1 LGNILNQDYDYI
13 RRLGMILNER
23 QYMITKAQIKKFQSA
38 IENLKKKVPPED
50 NENEKLRHQ
59 SYLGSLNGQLEEL
72 LEQVEEYEN
81 LKARKIDK
89 LECSSLEELPEAL
102 IKARIFRGLTQEQ
115 LAELLNVKEQQ
126 VQRDEANQYANSSFT
141 KILKVQRA
149 LDIEIR
155 EEVIFK

>member
-1 LGNILNQDYDYI
+1 
-13 RRLGMILNER
+13 MILNER
-23 QYMITKAQIKKFQSA
+23 QYMITKAQIKKFQLA
-38 IENLKKKVPPED
+38 VENLEKKVPPQD

-81 LKARKIDK
+81 LKARKIHR
-89 LECSSLEELPEAL
+89 LECKSLEELPEAL

>member
-1 LGNILNQDYDYI
+1 
-13 RRLGMILNER
+13 MILNER
-23 QYMITKAQIKKFQSA
+23 QYMITKAEIKKFQSA

-81 LKARKIDK
+81 LKARKIHR
-89 LECSSLEELPEAL
+89 LECKSLEELPEAL

-115 LAELLNVKEQQ
+115 LAEILNVKEQQ
-126 VQRDEANQYANSSFT
+126 VQRDEANMYANSSFT

>member
-1 LGNILNQDYDYI
+1 
-13 RRLGMILNER
+13 MILNER
-23 QYMITKAQIKKFQSA
+23 QYMITKAEIKKFQSA
-38 IENLKKKVPPED
+38 IENLKKKVSPED

-81 LKARKIDK
+81 LKARKIHR
-89 LECSSLEELPEAL
+89 LECKSLEELPEAL
-102 IKARIFRGLTQEQ
+102 IKARIFRGLTQGQ
-115 LAELLNVKEQQ
+115 LAEILNVKEQQ
-126 VQRDEANQYANSSFT
+126 VQRDEANMYANSSFT

>member
-1 LGNILNQDYDYI
+1 
-13 RRLGMILNER
+13 M
-23 QYMITKAQIKKFQSA
+23 
-38 IENLKKKVPPED
+38 KKKVPPED

-72 LEQVEEYEN
+72 LDQVEEYEN
-81 LKARKIDK
+81 LKARKIHR
-89 LECSSLEELPEAL
+89 LECKSLEELPEAL

-115 LAELLNVKEQQ
+115 LAKILNVKEQQ
-126 VQRDEANQYANSSFT
+126 VQRDEANMYANSSFT

>member
-1 LGNILNQDYDYI
+1 
-13 RRLGMILNER
+13 
-23 QYMITKAQIKKFQSA
+23 MITKAQIKKFQSA

-81 LKARKIDK
+81 LKARKIHRLDCK
-89 LECSSLEELPEAL
+89 SLEELPEAL

-115 LAELLNVKEQQ
+115 LAEILNVKEQQ
-126 VQRDEANQYANSSFT
+126 VQRDEANMYANSSFT

>member
-1 LGNILNQDYDYI
+1 
-13 RRLGMILNER
+13 MILNER

-81 LKARKIDK
+81 LKARKIHR
-89 LECSSLEELPEAL
+89 LECKSLEELPEAL

-115 LAELLNVKEQQ
+115 LAEILNVKEQQ
-126 VQRDEANQYANSSFT
+126 VQRDGANMYANSSFT

>member
-1 LGNILNQDYDYI
+1 
-13 RRLGMILNER
+13 MILNER
-23 QYMITKAQIKKFQSA
+23 QCMITKAQIKKFQSA

-81 LKARKIDK
+81 LKARKIHR
-89 LECSSLEELPEAL
+89 LECKSLEELPEAL

-115 LAELLNVKEQQ
+115 LAEILNVKEQQ
-126 VQRDEANQYANSSFT
+126 VQRDEANMYANSSFT

>member
-1 LGNILNQDYDYI
+1 
-13 RRLGMILNER
+13 MILNER
-23 QYMITKAQIKKFQSA
+23 QYMITKAQIKKFQLA
-38 IENLKKKVPPED
+38 VENLEKKVPPQD

-59 SYLGSLNGQLEEL
+59 SYLGSLNGEIEEL

-81 LKARKIDK
+81 LKSRKIDR
-89 LECSSLEELPEAL
+89 LECKSLEELPEAL
-102 IKARIFRGLTQEQ
+102 IKARIFRGLTQGQ

-126 VQRDEANQYANSSFT
+126 VQRDEANEYANSSFT

>member
-1 LGNILNQDYDYI
+1 
-13 RRLGMILNER
+13 MILNER

-38 IENLKKKVPPED
+38 IENLKKKVPSED

-59 SYLGSLNGQLEEL
+59 SYLGSLNGELEEL

-81 LKARKIDK
+81 LKDRKIHR
-89 LECSSLEELPEAL
+89 LECKSLEELPEAL
-102 IKARIFRGLTQEQ
+102 IKARIFRGLTQAQ

-149 LDIEIR
+149 LNIEIR
-155 EEVIFK
+155 EEVIFR

>member
-1 LGNILNQDYDYI
+1 
-13 RRLGMILNER
+13 MILNER

>member
-1 LGNILNQDYDYI
+1 
-13 RRLGMILNER
+13 MILNER
-23 QYMITKAQIKKFQSA
+23 QYMITKAEIKKFQSA

-72 LEQVEEYEN
+72 LDQVEEYEN
-81 LKARKIDK
+81 LKARKIHR
-89 LECSSLEELPEAL
+89 LECKSLEELPEAL

-115 LAELLNVKEQQ
+115 LAKILNVKEQQ
-126 VQRDEANQYANSSFT
+126 VQRDEANMYANSSFT

>member
-1 LGNILNQDYDYI
+1 
-13 RRLGMILNER
+13 MILNER
-23 QYMITKAQIKKFQSA
+23 QYMVTKAQIKKFQSA

>member
-1 LGNILNQDYDYI
+1 
-13 RRLGMILNER
+13 MILNER
-23 QYMITKAQIKKFQSA
+23 QCMITKAHIKKFQSA

-81 LKARKIDK
+81 LKARKIHR
-89 LECSSLEELPEAL
+89 LECKSLEELPEAL

-115 LAELLNVKEQQ
+115 LAEILNVKEQQ
-126 VQRDEANQYANSSFT
+126 VQRDEANMYANSSFT

>member
-1 LGNILNQDYDYI
+1 
-13 RRLGMILNER
+13 MILNER
-23 QYMITKAQIKKFQSA
+23 QYMITKAEIKKFQSA

-81 LKARKIDK
+81 LKSRKIDR
-89 LECSSLEELPEAL
+89 LECKSLEELPEAL
-102 IKARIFRGLTQEQ
+102 IKARIFRGLTQGQ

-126 VQRDEANQYANSSFT
+126 VQRDEANEYANSSFT